1 MQQAFNRYR
10 CVTYKKNSKGEWKL
24 GNISYVSKLNYSKD
38 VTGID
43 AGTSVGNYILNIDRN
58 IGKDSKGRYVYEN
71 DVVMNENKESYII
84 KRYGTMSILMHIGDN
99 SILHMSDMHKYKW
112 RFIGSIYKNQKL

>member
-24 GNISYVSKLNYSKD
+24 NNISYLSKLNYSKD
-38 VTGID
+38 ITGID
-43 AGTSVGNYILNIDRN
+43 ANASVGSYVINIDRN
-58 IGKDSKGRYVYEN
+58 IGKDSRGRYVYEN

-84 KRYGTMSILMHIGDN
+84 KRYGTMSILMHIDNN
-99 SILHMSDMHKYKW
+99 SILNMSDMNKYKW
-112 RFIGSIYKNQKL
+112 RFIGNIYKSQKL